1 MSKPDKRAENE
12 SKELIIDF
20 PQAWDIEP
28 DKWPEC
34 CIYKVPPKLL
44 KVNKDSYTPMIISIG
59 PFHHGKEN
67 LKKMEELKRRYFMDA
82 CYQTMKNKNDL
93 AKFIQVKEVEIR
105 RCYAEILDF
114 SSEDFVK
121 MIASDSVFII
131 EHLWRTKQKLLKS
144 SDSDGTSNS
153 CKCTWR
159 MEKEYPWLSYNILQ
173 DLILLKNQVPFFV
186 VEELYNSAYHNLP
199 YDDRRCQQNE
209 DKSFPDRK
217 FGKSIKR
224 LPSVTKLPEAGVEFR
239 EVKNRHLLDI
249 KFEKSRLLEKFP
261 CLNLSWLIS
270 CFPCFNINLMA
281 LEQFHYPRKA
291 YICNYIV
298 LLDHLINTAEDVDL
312 LVEKKVFVNWLGSN
326 KAIHV
331 DYTGSWNK
339 LMASLKSQYFRDFW
353 RGTTTFAGILVLF
366 FAFWNFIRPF
376 VFHR

>member
-1 MSKPDKRAENE
+1 MSLTSDPSEECERKHFTIDLLDFPVVLDIKPDKRAENE
-12 SKELIIDF
+12 SKELIIDV

-34 CIYKVPPKLL
+34 CIYKVPPKLR
-44 KVNKDSYTPMIISIG
+44 KVNKDAYTPMIISIG

-82 CYQTMKNKNDL
+82 FYQTMKNKNDL

-153 CKCTWR
+153 CQCTWR
-159 MEKEYPWLSYNILQ
+159 MGACSNICQTEHGNPNEDDQEKENPEENEIQEKEYPWLSYNILQ
-173 DLILLKNQVPFFV
+173 DLILLENQVPFFV

-209 DKSFPDRK
+209 DKSFRK
-217 FGKSIKR
+217 LVIDYFLHFWKDSGLYCSSIYKELLPGKRKEI
-224 LPSVTKLPEAGVEFR
+224 
-239 EVKNRHLLDI
+239 RH
-249 KFEKSRLLEKFP
+249 F
-261 CLNLSWLIS
+261 
-270 CFPCFNINLMA
+270 
-281 LEQFHYPRKA
+281 
-291 YICNYIV
+291 
-298 LLDHLINTAEDVDL
+298 T
-312 LVEKKVFVNWLGSN
+312 
-326 KAIHV
+326 
-331 DYTGSWNK
+331 
-339 LMASLKSQYFRDFW
+339 DFL
-353 RGTTTFAGILVLF
+353 R
-366 FAFWNFIRPF
+366 
-376 VFHR
+376 